1 MLTGVAAAIL
11 AGGRA
16 TRMGGLAKSFLE
28 VDGRRIIDRQLDVLR
43 PLFGELLIVAHSPA
57 EYREFGLP
65 IVGDAPG
72 PGAGE
77 GPLAGIL
84 AALLAARAERVVVL
98 ACDMPFLD
106 ARALRLV
113 AEGAKSA
120 VDAASPDATDA
131 AVDAA
136 SPDDADLVVPVI
148 DGRFEPLFAR
158 YARTCVPAIRAR
170 LAAGERKVTS
180 FYADLRVH
188 RLDEATLR
196 ALDPDL
202 RFLANCNSPADLR

>member
-106 ARALRLV
+106 ARALRVV
-113 AEGAKSA
+113 AEGAKS
-120 VDAASPDATDA
+120 